1 MENKKMPTLE
11 NHFRGFTILL
21 SVFIVRVFDKFIY
34 ETPIF
39 IGLLSTIIFVIIFIE
54 ITERIPY
61 LKTKISKK
69 LDISLIVFLLVLIYF
84 VFFVLKL

>member
-21 SVFIVRVFDKFIY
+21 SVFIVRMFDNFIY
-34 ETPIF
+34 ETPIL
-39 IGLLSTIIFVIIFIE
+39 IGMLLTIVFVIIFVE
-54 ITERIPY
+54 VSERIPY
-61 LKTKISKK
+61 LKKEISKK
-69 LDISLIVFLLVLIYF
+69 LDISLIVFLLVSIYF

>member
-21 SVFIVRVFDKFIY
+21 SVFIVKMFDNFVY
-34 ETPIF
+34 ETPIL
-39 IGLLSTIIFVIIFIE
+39 IGILSTIIFVIIFIE
-54 ITERIPY
+54 ISERIPY
-61 LKTKISKK
+61 LKKEISKK
-69 LDISLIVFLLVLIYF
+69 LDISLIAFLLALIYF